1 MSPFSGHKVAGLNSS
16 QADNPVVCS
25 TVAHHTDALN
35 RQEDNESL
43 ADFVIPTCIAKFFN
57 EDRISF
63 SQKIG
68 VFAFNSAENTNA
80 EAGTRE
86 RMTINHF
93 GRQSQCD
100 TEFTNFVFE
109 ESAKRFEKLQMKCIG
124 QTADIMVGLNGLGF
138 LGLGAVGFNG

>member
-80 EAGTRE
+80 EAGPGKDDDKP
-86 RMTINHF
+86 F
-93 GRQSQCD
+93 RQ
-100 TEFTNFVFE
+100 
-109 ESAKRFEKLQMKCIG
+109 
-124 QTADIMVGLNGLGF
+124 
-138 LGLGAVGFNG
+138 AVPVRYRVHELRL

>member
-1 MSPFSGHKVAGLNSS
+1 MMPVGNLAKKIVWQMSPFSGHKVAGLNSS

-80 EAGTRE
+80 EAGGQGKDDDKP
-86 RMTINHF
+86 F
-93 GRQSQCD
+93 RQ
-100 TEFTNFVFE
+100 
-109 ESAKRFEKLQMKCIG
+109 
-124 QTADIMVGLNGLGF
+124 
-138 LGLGAVGFNG
+138 AVPVRYRVHELRL